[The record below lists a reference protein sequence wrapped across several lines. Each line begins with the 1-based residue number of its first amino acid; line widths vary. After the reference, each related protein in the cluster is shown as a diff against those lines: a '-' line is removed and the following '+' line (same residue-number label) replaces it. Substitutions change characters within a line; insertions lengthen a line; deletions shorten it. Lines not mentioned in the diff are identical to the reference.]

1 MNKIQN
7 ILGKLDK
14 LRANGEGRW
23 QACCPAH
30 DDRSPSLSIKED
42 ASGKVLI
49 HCWAGCDNRD
59 VMAAIGL
66 TLSDLFPDSL
76 ERTNRHAMPEW
87 ERRKYLETLNHEVLI
102 VECYKADKHAGKV
115 IDTEDLERVN
125 LAIARTKFIR
135 EVLSHA

>member
-7 ILGKLDK
+7 ILTRLDK

-49 HCWAGCDNRD
+49 HCWAGCDTRD

-76 ERTNRHAMPEW
+76 ERNNRDTMPEW
-87 ERRKYLETLNHEVLI
+87 KRREYKETLSHEVLVI
-102 VECYKADKHAGKV
+102 ECYKADRQAGKA
-115 IDTEDLERVN
+115 IETEDLERVSVA
-125 LAIARTKFIR
+125 LVRSKIIR